1 MNRRTEVEQNRIVS
15 TLKVEALDGE
25 REEDTDPSVV
35 CPDVDTDPF
44 SENFE
49 YTGSTTPAGHE

>member
-1 MNRRTEVEQNRIVS
+1 MVS
-15 TLKVEALDGE
+15 TLKVDALDGE
-25 REEDTDPSVV
+25 RDEDTDPSVV

-49 YTGSTTPAGHE
+49 YTGSTTPAGDE